1 MQLRRGAPWAIR
13 KVYGGGM
20 MCDVKDCNEKAE
32 FIHKD
37 FVEGSN
43 DGKVCQDCYDFLIT
57 KGNLKPEDFERIN

>member
-1 MQLRRGAPWAIR
+1 
-13 KVYGGGM
+13 M

-43 DGKVCQDCYDFLIT
+43 DGKVCQDCYDFLTT